1 MPKLELRRI
10 NRTKPE
16 STYIRREFSRN
27 VTSQFGEDGMIAKI
41 FELIGVENHWCVE
54 FGAWDGKYLSNTW
67 DLINNKGWHAVLME
81 GHEERAAKLAESYA
95 ERSGE
100 VFVKHAFV
108 GWEGRHRLDVILSE
122 TPIPPEFDLLSID
135 IDGNDWH
142 VWNALDAFHPRRP
155 SPRWRI
161 NIRSAS
167 PSAAAFRAGPTL
179 RSFRRIVIERLPA
192 PAPPFLPARR

>member
-1 MPKLELRRI
+1 
-10 NRTKPE
+10 
-16 STYIRREFSRN
+16 
-27 VTSQFGEDGMIAKI
+27 MIAKI

-100 VFVKHAFV
+100 VFVKHVV

-142 VWNALDAFHPRRP
+142 VWNALDDFQVLPKALRRYPDPRE
-155 SPRWRI
+155 
-161 NIRSAS
+161 
-167 PSAAAFRAGPTL
+167 G
-179 RSFRRIVIERLPA
+179 
-192 PAPPFLPARR
+192 